1 MDARN
6 NARELFMRYHARYLV
21 SPYFVRTSGNPPS
34 QRRIQAGF
42 DLDLHGKAANRGSFL
57 SIWSGEFP
65 ATLDGL
71 CAACSEVVA
80 HAPWSRT
87 IEIIP
92 FNAALVFD
100 AKSHFEPQALVRV
113 RITHSRGRDQ
123 PAGASEEKV
132 LADVIDRLD
141 SLGVAKN

>member
-1 MDARN
+1 MDARD
-6 NARELFMRYHARYLV
+6 NARELFMRYHARYHV
-21 SPYFVRTSGNPPS
+21 SPYFVRTPGN
-34 QRRIQAGF
+34 RRIQAGF
-42 DLDLHGKAANRGSFL
+42 DLDLYGRAANRGSLL
-57 SIWSGEFP
+57 SIGSGDFR

-80 HAPWSRT
+80 HAPESRR

-92 FNAALVFD
+92 FNTALVFD
-100 AKSHFEPQALVRV
+100 AKSHFEPEALVRV

-132 LADVIDRLD
+132 LAEVIDRLD
-141 SLGVAKN
+141 ALGVKKN